1 MDAFDCVIKKD
12 IRNNQIVRE
21 LDRARHRELWRWAA
35 IATMFAGLLLYS
47 AWQNFE
53 LLRHG
58 YRIEKMQNARKQEE
72 EVNRHLRLQI
82 QTLRAPQRVA
92 KLAMQQLRMVEP
104 GRDEAIVLERAVAA
118 EPPAGSLLAQD
129 REEGRRVGP
138 GS

>member
-21 LDRARHRELWRWAA
+21 LDRVRHRELWRWVA
-35 IATMFAGLLLYS
+35 IGTVFAGLLLYS
-47 AWQNFE
+47 AWQDFE

-58 YRIEKMQNARKQEE
+58 YQIEKMEMARKQEE

-82 QTLRAPQRVA
+82 QTLKAPQRIEKIA
-92 KLAMQQLRMVEP
+92 LQRLRMIAP

-118 EPPAGSLLAQD
+118 EPPPHSVLARD
-129 REEGRRVGP
+129 REEGQRVGP